1 MGFFYSVV
9 RPHTKHMSSGFFIV
23 MFVGLIVVVTP
34 SILAISVGWRRGGVA
49 RACAV
54 LALIAILCL
63 AGLFFA
69 PSDWPNT
76 YEERAV
82 IFLAAWG
89 MILALISLP
98 IMLFILV
105 RRMNELRHR
114 ENQ

>member
-1 MGFFYSVV
+1 
-9 RPHTKHMSSGFFIV
+9 MSSGFFVV

-34 SILAISVGWRRGGVA
+34 SILAISVAWRRGGVA
-49 RACAV
+49 RAGAV

-82 IFLAAWG
+82 LFLASWG
-89 MILALISLP
+89 MILALISVP
-98 IMLFILV
+98 IMLFILI
-105 RRMNELRHR
+105 RRMNQLRHR